1 MSESPRKGRP
11 PGIPNP
17 NAGRPALPPGKRK
30 VFRTVRLDPDV
41 HRLVTAYA
49 DDKEM
54 TFNTSLNQLLGE
66 VLKQH
71 EVDVEN
77 SEVL

>member
-1 MSESPRKGRP
+1 MSKPIGRP

-41 HRLVTAYA
+41 SRLITWHANA
-49 DDKEM
+49 RGN
-54 TFNTSLNQLLGE
+54 TFNASLNQLLGE
-66 VLKQH
+66 ALKQH
-71 EVDVEN
+71 EIDEEAK
-77 SEVL
+77 EVL